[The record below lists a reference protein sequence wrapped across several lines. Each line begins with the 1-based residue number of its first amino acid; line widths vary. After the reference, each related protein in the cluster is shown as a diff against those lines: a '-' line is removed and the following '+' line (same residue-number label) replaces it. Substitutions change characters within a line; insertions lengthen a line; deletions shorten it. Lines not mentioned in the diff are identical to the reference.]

1 MFTTD
6 PFRSSNLADAV
17 CKKYKIHRYTVY
29 QLSLVLFWHSPV
41 KTRWWEAR
49 RESERKRER
58 RNSEQTY
65 ARTKEGLKGHGRKK
79 TTICVVFSVFGRMH
93 LARELLQNNS
103 YQTPFTVHRPPS
115 TVHFH
120 SKSVAAKKKCEGSYS
135 QPRSTAFTAFELS
148 NNNVGRACCF
158 VPNSS
163 ELELLENSNYDQKQ
177 QQRKR
182 AKKTRSYL

>member
-49 RESERKRER
+49 RESERERER

-115 TVHFH
+115 T
-120 SKSVAAKKKCEGSYS
+120 STANQSQQRINLKGPLLNLDRPRS
-135 QPRSTAFTAFELS
+135 QP
-148 NNNVGRACCF
+148 
-158 VPNSS
+158 
-163 ELELLENSNYDQKQ
+163 SNYPTIK
-177 QQRKR
+177 
-182 AKKTRSYL
+182 